1 MKARFGRVRR
11 DDDRGAVAVEFG
23 LIVIFGIFPL
33 LLGLLEFVNALQAKV
48 TLNQAAR
55 AGARLASICRA
66 ACSPSVVSSTIS
78 AAAGINPADIQSVT
92 VQYCVNGGSCSGSAG
107 SPAYCPA
114 SATQATGSA
123 VVQISYTDRLTFVFL
138 PAGSAPALTLT
149 GKASTPC
156 GG

>member
-1 MKARFGRVRR
+1 MWARFRR
-11 DDDRGAVAVEFG
+11 RRRDDRGAVTVEFA
-23 LIVIFGIFPL
+23 LIVVFGILPL

-66 ACSPSVVSSTIS
+66 TCSPDVVTSTIN
-78 AAAGINPADIQSVT
+78 AAAGLSASDITQVQ
-92 VQYCVNGGSCSGSAG
+92 VQYCPAGGGCQS
-107 SPAYCPA
+107 SPSYCPA
-114 SATQATGSA
+114 DATQATGSA
-123 VVQISYTDRLTFVFL
+123 QVQISYRDRLTFVFL
-138 PAGSAPALTLT
+138 PAGSAPAIIMT